1 MENATTYKIAGMHCA
16 SCAAIIEK
24 SVKKLDGVL
33 SAQVNYGTESM
44 TLSFDDQKID
54 IEKIK
59 SSLTTLGYTL
69 RVPKPTAA
77 AKNDGAADKNAELSA
92 LKNKVLVSIPLVV
105 LSSFIMG
112 WDILAELKFLVP
124 PHPTLKEFFH
134 HLLPLM
140 ATYTLFVIG
149 LPYLKGLYRFLR
161 HGAANMDT
169 LIGLGTSAAFLYSFV
184 LSAFEDSLG
193 PYVNVEQ
200 TYYDVTIVVIGF
212 ITLGKFL
219 EMRAKIK
226 TGDAIEKLLGLQA
239 KTALVLRNGKEMEIA
254 VSDVVLGDVVIIKP
268 AMKIPLDGVVMDGGS
283 FVDESMVSGEPMP
296 VAKHAGDAVIG
307 GTLNTNGS
315 FTFRVTKVGTDTLLA
330 GIIRMVEAAQ
340 NSKAPIQALADK
352 ISSVFVPV
360 VLVIAFASLAGW
372 LLLGQG
378 LGFDVALSKA
388 LSAFVGVLVIAC
400 PCALGLATP
409 TAIIVGVGKGARN
422 GILVKDAATLE
433 KLARVD
439 TVVVDKTGTL
449 TNGKPELVKM
459 KIYAPLSENEALALF
474 AALESRSEHPLA
486 HAVMDAAKTRGIN
499 FGAADK
505 FEIIKG
511 MGLKGVISGQD
522 YYAGNA
528 RLMGELGLPVD
539 EALLQTETAEGKTP
553 LFLATKNNIVALA
566 FVADAVKAE
575 SKNAVHDLQKSGIDV
590 VMLTGDSR
598 NTAAHVA
605 DAVGIKTVVAE
616 TLPQDKLEYIKKL
629 QQSGKRV
636 AMAGDG
642 VNDAPALAQADVGMA
657 MGTGA
662 DVAIDTAGITLLH
675 GDITKLVKS
684 LRLARQTMGGIK
696 QNLFWAFIFNIVG
709 IPLAAGAFYPILG
722 WTLSPM
728 FAGLAM
734 AFSSVAVVSNSLRLK
749 WKGL

>member
-1 MENATTYKIAGMHCA
+1 MESTATYKIAGMHCA

-44 TLSFDDQKID
+44 VLSFDDQKID
-54 IEKIK
+54 VEKVK
-59 SSLTTLGYTL
+59 SSLATLGYTL

-77 AKNDGAADKNAELSA
+77 TKNDGAADKNAELSA
-92 LKNKVLVSIPLVV
+92 LRNKVLVSIPLVV

-112 WDILAELKFLVP
+112 WDILAELNVLAP
-124 PHPTLKEFFH
+124 PPPALKEFFH

-140 ATYTLFVIG
+140 ATYALFVIG
-149 LPYLKGLYRFLR
+149 LPYLKGLYRFIR

-169 LIGLGTSAAFLYSFV
+169 LIGLGTSAAFLYSFI
-184 LSAFEDSLG
+184 LSAFEDSLSA
-193 PYVNVEQ
+193 YVNVEQ

-239 KTALVLRNGKEMEIA
+239 KTALVLRNGKEMDIPIG
-254 VSDVVLGDVVIIKP
+254 DVLPGDVVIIKP
-268 AMKIPLDGVVMDGGS
+268 AMKIPLDGEVMDGSS

-296 VAKHAGDAVIG
+296 VAKQAGDTVIG
-307 GTLNTNGS
+307 GTMNATGS
-315 FTFRVTKVGTDTLLA
+315 FTFRVTKVGADTLLA
-330 GIIRMVEAAQ
+330 GIIRMVESAQ

-352 ISSVFVPV
+352 ISAVFVPV
-360 VLVIAFASLAGW
+360 VLVLAFASLAGW

-378 LGFDVALSKA
+378 LGFDAALSKA

-409 TAIIVGVGKGARN
+409 TAIIVGVGKGAQH

-433 KLARVD
+433 KLSGVNV
-439 TVVVDKTGTL
+439 VVVDKTGTL
-449 TNGKPELVKM
+449 TNGKPELVGLKLY
-459 KIYAPLSENEALALF
+459 KNISEDEVLSLF
-474 AALESRSEHPLA
+474 AALESQSEHPLA
-486 HAVMDAAKTRGIN
+486 HAILSAAKARGLQA
-499 FGAADK
+499 GRADA

-511 MGLKGVISGQD
+511 MGLKGVINGQE

-528 RLMGELGLPVD
+528 RLIRQLALPID
-539 EALLQTETAEGKTP
+539 SALLDEETAKGKTP
-553 LFLATKNNIVALA
+553 LFLATKESILALA
-566 FVADAVKAE
+566 FVADALKPA
-575 SKNAVHDLQKSGIDV
+575 SKQAVCDLQNMGLDV

-598 NTAAHVA
+598 NTAIYVA
-605 DAVGIKTVVAE
+605 EAAGIKTVVAE

-657 MGTGA
+657 MGTGT

-675 GDITKLVKS
+675 GDVAKLVKAA
-684 LRLARQTMGGIK
+684 RLARQTMGGVK

-709 IPLAAGAFYPILG
+709 IPLAAGAFYPVLG
-722 WTLSPM
+722 WTLSPL

-749 WKGL
+749 WKAL